1 MVVTSKTEITARLEF
16 WRDALKAL
24 RKAYLALLDGE
35 VKSYK
40 LKDRELT
47 MLDMPSLMKEI
58 KEAEQRVDELGR
70 WCRGI
75 GNAKPPEF
83 PGAVPASFF

>member
-1 MVVTSKTEITARLEF
+1 MAGKTEISARLQF
-16 WRDALKAL
+16 WREALKAL

-58 KEAEQRVDELGR
+58 KEAEQKVDELKSIASGGSR
-70 WCRGI
+70 R
-75 GNAKPPEF
+75 K
-83 PGAVPASFF
+83 AVAVVPRDW

>member
-1 MVVTSKTEITARLEF
+1 MTSKTEIAARLEF
-16 WRDALKAL
+16 WRNALKAL

-58 KEAEQRVDELGR
+58 QEAERKADELEALASGGSR
-70 WCRGI
+70 R
-75 GNAKPPEF
+75 K
-83 PGAVPASFF
+83 AVAVIPRDW